1 MASDLPTSPVYGRQ
15 LPLSQGSS
23 GPNIHGSHPS
33 YESHP
38 PHGTDAT
45 NGTYETPSRRRKH
58 GATIWTLLL
67 FLLTLSLTAAA
78 AQPAS
83 QEWQLKAVQ
92 KYPELGV
99 QGSALNQRFIAEYN
113 KRLAANPSFF
123 NDPQWPLLLADELAA
138 STPAPTPTAT
148 PAPSRVRPKS
158 PAGKASP
165 ATFRDRWNA
174 VSQANQILALL
185 AAALVAAAACHAVAR
200 TITLRLKWTRIRTK
214 ADAYLSQLEGSDGI
228 PTVPTHLAL
237 HTDER
242 AFYCAASSLHEP
254 RDTRYQ
260 QPSPG
265 GFQLARGVWIA
276 GSPDRSVTQRT
287 WEKLDSGMITVTNQ
301 RVVFDGRS
309 ESVIIPIKRLDSVQA
324 MGDSVELRITGRKKN
339 MVFEAA
345 NPLILASI
353 IHLSQGGHDAR
364 LRGAYIRD
372 HPAAASRSSGNTTS
386 HGNQSWHASSP
397 PPPPPRDAERPD
409 SARRETAP
417 EPEYILHARTLG
429 LSGSFEFADVK
440 KNYYERMKE
449 YHPDRVSGLGPKL
462 RELAEIESKK
472 INAAYEFFTKT
483 FRATREA

>member
-15 LPLSQGSS
+15 PPLSQGSS
-23 GPNIHGSHPS
+23 SPNTLRSHS
-33 YESHP
+33 SHESHSS
-38 PHGTDAT
+38 HGTDAT
-45 NGTYETPSRRRKH
+45 NGTHETPSGRRKR

-78 AQPAS
+78 TQTAS

-99 QGSALNQRFIAEYN
+99 PGSDLNQRFVAEYN
-113 KRLAANPSFF
+113 KRIAANPGFF
-123 NDPQWPLLLADELAA
+123 TDPQWPLLLADELAA
-138 STPAPTPTAT
+138 ATPAPTATAT
-148 PAPSRVRPKS
+148 PAPSRVLPKS
-158 PAGKASP
+158 AAKASP
-165 ATFRDRWNA
+165 SRFRDQWNA
-174 VSQANQILALL
+174 VSQANQILALF
-185 AAALVAAAACHAVAR
+185 AATLVAAAACHAVVR
-200 TITLRLKWTRIRTK
+200 TITLRLKWSRIRAK
-214 ADAYLSQLEGSDGI
+214 ADAYFSHLEGSDGI

-242 AFYCAASSLHEP
+242 AFYCAASSLYEP

-260 QPSPG
+260 QPRSG

-276 GSPDRSVTQRT
+276 GSPDRSVTQRA

-364 LRGAYIRD
+364 LRGAYLRD
-372 HPAAASRSSGNTTS
+372 HPAAASPSSGNTAS
-386 HGNQSWHASSP
+386 YGSQSWHASA
-397 PPPPPRDAERPD
+397 PPPPRDAERPHP
-409 SARRETAP
+409 AHRGTEP
-417 EPEYILHARTLG
+417 ESEYILHARTLG

-472 INAAYEFFTKT
+472 INAAYEFFTKR
-483 FRATREA
+483 FRASREA